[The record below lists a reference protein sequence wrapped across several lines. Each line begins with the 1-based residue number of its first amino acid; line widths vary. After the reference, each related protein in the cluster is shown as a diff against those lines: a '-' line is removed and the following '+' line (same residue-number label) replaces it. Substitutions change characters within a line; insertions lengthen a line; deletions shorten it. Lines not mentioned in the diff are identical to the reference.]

1 MSFIVHRLTAADCVL
16 GYNII
21 WASLPEMKN
30 GLLLEGRPNIKA
42 YLERIKARP
51 ALQQALG
58 IGEGCGDYSVM
69 LTGLPTAFLPISQRQ
84 FRKTRKI

>member
-51 ALQQALG
+51 ALQQALH
-58 IGEGCGDYSVM
+58 IGKGGGTTV
-69 LTGLPTAFLPISQRQ
+69 
-84 FRKTRKI
+84 

>member
-1 MSFIVHRLTAADCVL
+1 MSLTVGSLTAADCVL

-42 YLERIKARP
+42 YLGRIKARP
-51 ALQQALG
+51 ALQQTLN
-58 IGEGCGDYSVM
+58 IGQYGTVKC
-69 LTGLPTAFLPISQRQ
+69 
-84 FRKTRKI
+84 